1 MLWKDIKLM
10 SWVGSQIAPTKAGA
24 LSVRRSH
31 WKWDSLPWKE
41 KKFEICLP
49 LIEDKKYAEHNTSED
64 EQVSDKLLRN
74 MLQLYI
80 MH

>member
-1 MLWKDIKLM
+1 MSWKVIKLM
-10 SWVGSQIAPTKAGA
+10 SWVGSQIAPEKAGA
-24 LSVRRSH
+24 LSVQRSH
-31 WKWDSLPWKE
+31 WKCDSLPWKE

-64 EQVSDKLLRN
+64 EQVSGMLPRN
-74 MLQLYI
+74 MLQPY